1 MLRLPRR
8 PPWLTTLTLIYGIVA
23 LFLIFASDSTW
34 IMSLLGVLL
43 ALLCV
48 LHVLYRVG
56 HSYAFRPRF
65 WMPGI
70 ILLGAFV
77 GAGGVAA
84 TMLILLV
91 KMSLQDTIYLDYP
104 LIAGMTERLP
114 TWTVAGGLIG
124 LAMALVLYGRGG
136 SDGDLS

>member
-34 IMSLLGVLL
+34 IMSLLGALL

-48 LHVLYRVG
+48 LHLLYRVG

-65 WMPGI
+65 CMPGI

-77 GAGGVAA
+77 GAGGGGA
-84 TMLILLV
+84 TRTTLLV
-91 KMSLQDTIYLDYP
+91 MMSRQARPYI
-104 LIAGMTERLP
+104 
-114 TWTVAGGLIG
+114 
-124 LAMALVLYGRGG
+124 
-136 SDGDLS
+136 

>member
-1 MLRLPRR
+1 MLRLARR
-8 PPWLTTLTLIYGIVA
+8 PPFIMTLTMIYGVVA
-23 LFLIFASDSTW
+23 LFLITTTDSTW

-48 LHVLYRVG
+48 LHVVYRLG
-56 HSYAFRPRF
+56 HSYIFQPRL
-65 WMPGI
+65 WIPGI
-70 ILLGAFV
+70 IFLGAFV
-77 GAGGVAA
+77 GAGGVGA
-84 TMLILLV
+84 TMLILLI
-91 KMSLQDTIYLDYP
+91 KMSLQNTMYLDYP